1 MAFLKQGIL
10 VLGSAM
16 AFASFP
22 VVFASPASACPYGT
36 TERFPGVCVNGAAQG
51 GIPQAV
57 VPPAAAPPSAEVVT
71 PPGEFP
77 RVNGIPCTPENYGKC
92 IALQQSQG

>member
-1 MAFLKQGIL
+1 MAFLKRGIL
-10 VLGSAM
+10 VLGCAT

-22 VVFASPASACPYGT
+22 VILASPASACPYGT
-36 TERFPGVCVNGAAQG
+36 TERFPGVCINGASHG

-57 VPPAAAPPSAEVVT
+57 VPPAVS
-71 PPGEFP
+71 PPGADVVQPPNEFP